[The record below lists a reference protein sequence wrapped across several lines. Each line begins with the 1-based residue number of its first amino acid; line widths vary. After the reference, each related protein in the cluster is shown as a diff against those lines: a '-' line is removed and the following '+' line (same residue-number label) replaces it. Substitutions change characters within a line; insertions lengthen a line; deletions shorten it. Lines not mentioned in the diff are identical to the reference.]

1 MNFSIILSRFAF
13 IFVIYAVITS
23 GYIQDVLSC
32 QMRAFLENMY
42 YPRHLFGILL
52 VFIFIMMEG
61 GWGWNTEE
69 NEAQPND
76 WSSGNVVDTLS
87 MSLLIYTIFL
97 LSSKSRFLPNVMFF
111 VLMFVLYCLNTQR
124 NYWKARDMISEESNT
139 KILNMEIGMFIISML
154 VLLLG
159 FGEYIFYQKASYGS
173 AFSWYTFFLGTKK
186 CASLKN

>member
-13 IFVIYAVITS
+13 IFVIYAVVTS
-23 GYIQDVLSC
+23 GYIQDILSC
-32 QMRAFLENMY
+32 QMRAFLQNLY

-69 NEAQPND
+69 QEAQPND
-76 WSSGNVVDTLS
+76 WSSANVIDTLT

-97 LSSKSRFLPNVMFF
+97 LSSKSKILPNIIFF
-111 VLMFVLYCLNTQR
+111 TLMFILYCMNTQR
-124 NYWKARDMISEESNT
+124 NYWKAREIISEETNST
-139 KILNMEIGMFIISML
+139 ILNVEIGMFIVSML
-154 VLLLG
+154 VLVFG
-159 FGEYIFYQKASYGS
+159 FGDYVLYQKAEYGNQ
-173 AFSWYTFFLGTKK
+173 FSWYSFILGSKK